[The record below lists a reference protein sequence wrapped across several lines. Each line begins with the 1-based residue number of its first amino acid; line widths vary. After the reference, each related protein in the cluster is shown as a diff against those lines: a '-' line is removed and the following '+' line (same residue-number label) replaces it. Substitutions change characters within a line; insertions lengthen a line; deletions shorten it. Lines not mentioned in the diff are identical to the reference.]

1 MAHQRAKVKRKAA
14 AESVAGLPGRAAG
27 VVGRS
32 AAVGRVAKDRAT
44 SGAVVGRGGAA
55 GVVGRSAAVGRGA
68 KDRATGGAVVGRGGT
83 VGRSAAARPARG
95 VAVGRGAAVRGAAAR
110 PARGATTSAVA
121 ARWPTKSQAAATGSM
136 AAMRKADRLYNV
148 AQQQKTRERIGVA
161 RGKTK
166 EHITKL
172 RAGGASAAQIKK
184 ARSKAQDR
192 YTKIK
197 GRQKTRMTMA

>member
-44 SGAVVGRGGAA
+44 SGAVVGRGG
-55 GVVGRSAAVGRGA
+55 
-68 KDRATGGAVVGRGGT
+68 T
-83 VGRSAAARPARG
+83 VGRS
-95 VAVGRGAAVRGAAAR
+95 AAAR